1 MDTLI
6 KQPGESILYDMDMRG
21 VGRLASGDTIASVTS
36 VTADIAGLTINNN
49 SHNSAALVQF
59 RAAGGT
65 DGTTYKVTATVTTTN
80 GDTLEG
86 EGKILVMDL

>member
-6 KQPGESILYDMDMRG
+6 KQPSESILYDMDMTG
-21 VGRLASGDTIASVTS
+21 VGRLSSGDTIASITS
-36 VTADIAGLTINNN
+36 VTADIAGLTISNT

-65 DGTTYKVTATVTTTN
+65 DGTTYKVAAIVTTNN

-86 EGKILVMDL
+86 EGRILVMDL